1 MDTIALQSA
10 TLPPT
15 PTMRRIGLAAT
26 ALASLFL
33 LADATSELL
42 AIAPVLAG
50 AARIGFPTA
59 PAFWQAIGAGL
70 LLATV
75 LYMIPRTAFIGAV
88 VVTGYLG
95 AAICAHVRVGEDVLG
110 PTVVSLVVATV
121 MWAGLVLRDARLR
134 AVLTGR

>member
-1 MDTIALQSA
+1 MDTIAL
-10 TLPPT
+10 LPETVRPT

-33 LADATSELL
+33 LADATSQLL
-42 AIAPVLAG
+42 AIQPMLAA

-59 PAFWQAIGAGL
+59 PAFWQAIGAVL

-75 LYMIPRTAFIGAV
+75 LYMIPRTAFVGAV

-95 AAICAHVRVGEDVLG
+95 AAICAHVRVGEDVPG
-110 PTVVSLVVATV
+110 PAITSLVVATV